1 MFSIIEI
8 DNTMKNEQEIVNSY
22 FADAIVN
29 NRNRDFWSEIKRI
42 KRSTK
47 STCSSIVDG
56 KSSPEDI
63 SDYFASKYQELYTS
77 VSFDEMSRDRF

>member
-1 MFSIIEI
+1 MFSIIKI

-42 KRSTK
+42 KQSAK

-63 SDYFASKYQELYTS
+63 SD
-77 VSFDEMSRDRF
+77 